1 MLKILG
7 TLLRFTPIF
16 PGKNRIARF
25 FLYFF
30 KNKSD
35 LIIHTKNGKYYV
47 PNIIEAIGF
56 ELFVNGCYEDGLIDL
71 IIKETPVNGIFIDI
85 DANIG
90 TISIPVALKRPD
102 IRIVSF
108 EASKNLFQ
116 ILNENIR
123 LNNIENIIIENYGV
137 FDKDG
142 EILKFQNDLT
152 FFGKGK
158 VSSNSDVDLN
168 QITSVESITLD
179 SYFLES
185 INGVLKIDVEGAELN
200 VLKGFQ
206 KHLKT
211 SELIVIYEDWE
222 DTFSND
228 MENSIETSKYL
239 KNLGFDLS
247 YLDNNFKPTN
257 YKSANKIARKK

>member
-1 MLKILG
+1 MLKLLG
-7 TLLRFTPIF
+7 TLLRLTPIF

-35 LIIHTKNGKYYV
+35 LIIHTKSGNYFV

-56 ELFVNGCYEDGLIDL
+56 DLFVNGCYENGLIDL
-71 IIKETPVNGIFIDI
+71 IIKETPMNGIFIDVG
-85 DANIG
+85 ANIG
-90 TISIPVALKRPD
+90 TISIPLALKRPD
-102 IRIVSF
+102 IKIVSF
-108 EASKNLFQ
+108 EASQKLFQ
-116 ILNENIR
+116 ILKNNIQ
-123 LNNIENIIIENYGV
+123 LNNIENILIENYGV

-142 EILKFQNDLT
+142 EILNFQNDLT

-158 VSSNSDVDLN
+158 VSTDSVVGLN

-179 SYFLES
+179 SYFPDK
-185 INGVLKIDVEGAELN
+185 IHGVLKIDVEGAELN

-206 KHLKT
+206 RHLKT
-211 SELIVIYEDWE
+211 NDLIIIYEDWE

-228 MENSIETSKYL
+228 MQTSIETSQFL
-239 KNLGFDLS
+239 NNLGFDLS
-247 YLDNNFKPTN
+247 YLDNDFNPVNHKT
-257 YKSANKIARKK
+257 SNKIARKK